1 MWERTNFIL
10 KNKKMNKEQLIQVF
24 EHTKNMCV
32 DFPTPLS
39 LKHITK
45 IEVSKIFN
53 KKSGNIIVEPL
64 DTVSALLKYGIRGKT
79 AILNNASSKRKLG
92 GILHGQIAQEESIG
106 RCSNLFMIPDAY
118 YPIASDEFIYTHD
131 ATFVKNVDYSPI
143 VPIDCDVITMP
154 AVNLNKSHI
163 DNKQTQ
169 DSVENYDELM
179 TFKIEQ
185 ILSSA
190 ILNGCDNIILGA
202 WGCGVFKN
210 DPKVI
215 AEFFNKALSKEELR
229 FQFENIVFA
238 VINDKNS
245 VANNYEIFLETII
258 K

>member
-1 MWERTNFIL
+1 
-10 KNKKMNKEQLIQVF
+10 MNKEQLIQVF
-24 EHTKNMCV
+24 EHTKNMCA
-32 DFPTPLS
+32 DFPIPPS
-39 LKHITK
+39 LKHSTK
-45 IEVSKIFN
+45 IEVPKIFH
-53 KKSGNIIVEPL
+53 KKSGNIIVEPI
-64 DTVSALLKYGIRGKT
+64 DTVSALIKYCDKKT

-92 GILHGQIAQEESIG
+92 GILSGQIAQEECIG

-118 YPIASDEFIYTHD
+118 YPIASDEFIYTHQ
-131 ATFVKNVDYSPI
+131 ATFVKDFYYSTI

-210 DPKVI
+210 DPKVV
-215 AEFFNKALSKEELR
+215 AELFNKSLIKEELR

-245 VANNYEIFLETII
+245 VANNYQIFLETIN